1 MTPAEE
7 DRLAATADDSALDD
21 QDALIG
27 RYIERLSALDHPD
40 AEPLDEAGLADIARD
55 VGVSDAALQRAAQ
68 QADQLQLQGYAAMA
82 AGQLDRAVDLLRLAA
97 ELAPGSAEAHLAL
110 GQAHAQRWQRDR
122 RAADRQAAQ
131 RRANHATALEPDS
144 PGAARLLAQLESPL
158 PAAHEPAAAGSSR
171 VPGWLTL
178 AAGVGLGALLV
189 LAGIAFR
196 PAPPAPEESVPS
208 PAPAT
213 VVAAAPVSATPASP
227 SRPASPKP
235 AKPPAAAL
243 ALTFDGSALPGLVLR
258 RHAVRQGHIDVEVD
272 AVLEQKSAR
281 AFKELLLEAAL
292 LDAEGRVLLTSQE
305 AFVGDFNPAVMQGD
319 MVPVRLRL
327 QGAEMPRGA
336 SVRLKVITAQFAAAR
351 TTAGKPS
358 SPELIWAMP
367 APAGVQIQVVDR
379 FNDAKTIGAN
389 GKIWSR
395 SHDAEWVL
403 TNTGQRPIEQMQM
416 AVRYLDDRGA
426 IAFQSDEVHAV
437 VNFLP
442 TLDPGE
448 ARVVR
453 SYTMP
458 TRAWHRVQL
467 VITKVSAKGDDPAP

>member
-1 MTPAEE
+1 MTSDDLPA
-7 DRLAATADDSALDD
+7 AAADSALDD
-21 QDALIG
+21 QDALMG

-55 VGVSDAALQRAAQ
+55 VGISDAALRRAAQ

-82 AGQLDRAVDLLRLAA
+82 AGQLDRAVDLMRLAA

-110 GQAHAQRWQRDR
+110 GQAHAQRWQLDR

-131 RRANHATALEPDS
+131 RRANHAMALQPDS
-144 PGAARLLAQLESPL
+144 PGAARLLAQLEAPL
-158 PAAHEPAAAGSSR
+158 PAATQPATAGSSR

-178 AAGVGLGALLV
+178 AAGIGLGALLV
-189 LAGIAFR
+189 IAGIAFR
-196 PAPPAPEESVPS
+196 PAPPAPQEPVQP
-208 PAPAT
+208 PTPVQA
-213 VVAAAPVSATPASP
+213 VAPVAVAPVTP

-243 ALTFDGSALPGLVLR
+243 ALTFDGSALPGLTLR
-258 RHAVRQGHIDVEVD
+258 RHAVRQGLIDVEVD

-281 AFKELLLEAAL
+281 VFKELLLEAAL
-292 LDAEGRVLLTSQE
+292 LDADGRVLLTSQE
-305 AFVGDFNPAVMQGD
+305 AFVGDFNPAVLQGD
-319 MVPVRLRL
+319 LVPVRLRL
-327 QGAEMPRGA
+327 QGAEMPQGA
-336 SVRLKVITAQFAAAR
+336 SVRLKVITAQFAVAR

-367 APAGVQIQVVDR
+367 APAGVQLQVVDR

-467 VITKVSAKGDDPAP
+467 VITKVSAKGEDPAP

>member
-1 MTPAEE
+1 MTSD
-7 DRLAATADDSALDD
+7 DRLAAADDSALDD
-21 QDALIG
+21 QDALMG

-55 VGVSDAALQRAAQ
+55 VGISDAALQRAAQ
-68 QADQLQLQGYAAMA
+68 QADQLQLQGHAAIA
-82 AGQLDRAVDLLRLAA
+82 AGQLDRAVDLLRLAV
-97 ELAPGSAEAHLAL
+97 ELAPGSPEAHLAL
-110 GQAHAQRWQRDR
+110 GQAHAQRWQLDR

-131 RRANHATALEPDS
+131 RRANHALALEPNS
-144 PGAARLLAQLESPL
+144 PGAARLLAQLEAPL
-158 PAAHEPAAAGSSR
+158 PAAIQPTAAGPSR

-178 AAGVGLGALLV
+178 AAGVGFGALLV
-189 LAGIAFR
+189 IAVIAFR
-196 PAPPAPEESVPS
+196 PTPPATQE
-208 PAPAT
+208 PAPAPP
-213 VVAAAPVSATPASP
+213 PVSATSPIALAPASP
-227 SRPASPKP
+227 SQPAGPEP
-235 AKPPAAAL
+235 TTPPAAAL
-243 ALTFDGSALPGLVLR
+243 PLTFDGSALPGLTLR
-258 RHAVRQGHIDVEVD
+258 RHAVRQGYIDLEVD
-272 AVLEQKSAR
+272 AVLEQKSDR

-292 LDAEGRVLLTSQE
+292 LDAEGRVLLTCQE
-305 AFVGDFNPAVMQGD
+305 AFVGDFNPAVLQGD
-319 MVPVRLRL
+319 LVPVRLRL
-327 QGAEMPRGA
+327 QGAELPRGV

-351 TTAGKPS
+351 TKPGKPS
-358 SPELIWAMP
+358 SPELIWATP
-367 APAGVQIQVVDR
+367 APAGVQLQAVDR
-379 FNDAKTIGAN
+379 LNDAKTIGAS